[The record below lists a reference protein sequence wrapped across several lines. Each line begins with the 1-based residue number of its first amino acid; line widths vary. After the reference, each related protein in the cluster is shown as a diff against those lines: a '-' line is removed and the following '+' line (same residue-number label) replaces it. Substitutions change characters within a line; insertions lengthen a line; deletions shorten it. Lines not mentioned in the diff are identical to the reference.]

1 MDLQEEIRK
10 VAYELYEKSG
20 RMGGREVEN
29 WLAAEKIVMARH
41 ARSKQPAESPS
52 VKKVTRPTAKKTP
65 AQSAKAEPGKTK
77 TGPKKTTAGKPV
89 KSSK

>member
-10 VAYELYEKSG
+10 MAYELYEKSG

-41 ARSKQPAESPS
+41 ARSKQPGESQS
-52 VKKVTRPTAKKTP
+52 EKKITKPKTKKAP

-77 TGPKKTTAGKPV
+77 TGPKKTTAGKTV
-89 KSSK
+89 KSAK

>member
-1 MDLQEEIRK
+1 MDLQEEIKK

-41 ARSKQPAESPS
+41 ARSKQPAGSPS
-52 VKKVTRPTAKKTP
+52 AKKVTQSKVKKAP